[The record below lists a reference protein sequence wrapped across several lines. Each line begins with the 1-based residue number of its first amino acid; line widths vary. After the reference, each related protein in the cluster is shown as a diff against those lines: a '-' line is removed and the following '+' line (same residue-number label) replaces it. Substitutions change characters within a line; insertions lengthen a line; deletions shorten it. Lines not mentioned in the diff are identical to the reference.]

1 MSEVYDRER
10 TAALIDEA
18 RKLTAAVKIEAGEIS
33 AILEKAFDADED
45 EEPLGDET
53 TTNGSRMFKWR
64 FWR

>member
-1 MSEVYDRER
+1 MIDVYDRER

-18 RKLTAAVKIEAGEIS
+18 RKLTAAVKIETREINS
-33 AILEKAFDADED
+33 ILEKAFDADED
-45 EEPLGDET
+45 EEPNEK

>member
-18 RKLTAAVKIEAGEIS
+18 RKLTAAVKIEAREIN

-45 EEPLGDET
+45 EEPVGDET
-53 TTNGSRMFKWR
+53 TTNGARLFKWR